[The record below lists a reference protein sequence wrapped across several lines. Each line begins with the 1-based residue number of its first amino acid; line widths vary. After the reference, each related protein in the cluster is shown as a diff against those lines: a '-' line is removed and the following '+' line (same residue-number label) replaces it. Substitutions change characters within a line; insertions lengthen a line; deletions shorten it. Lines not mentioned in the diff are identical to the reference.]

1 MYNYYCEK
9 KKKQLEEE
17 QMNAKMREKG
27 YKEKRKSI
35 QQIKIFL

>member
-1 MYNYYCEK
+1 MYNYYCEQ

-17 QMNAKMREKG
+17 KEKIERREKH

-35 QQIKIFL
+35 FIKQYF

>member
-17 QMNAKMREKG
+17 QMKTEMREKS
-27 YKEKRKSI
+27 YKEKRKSNKHI
-35 QQIKIFL
+35 